1 MAGQTLKSFDSATGG
16 SDKSNELNQGVKSTS
31 VFYTAVVMDF
41 ISNPVEDLQKI
52 PLNEE
57 AAGSDLTL
65 AASLGSGLN
74 SVSNPA
80 RISRM
85 PRNSI
90 VAWRTT
96 ERACYEEQPEIFYP
110 FFSPHMCLPVKAGEK
125 IWVIYESMGATGG
138 LGYWI
143 SRKTGDE
150 SIDDLNYTHIDRA
163 TLNVKQNQS
172 SENSAQTAIEGDTSS
187 DYDPLCF
194 TPGGGRTKA
203 NNTMPD
209 IDSQNA
215 YDSIVAASDAY
226 QNQYTAE
233 PIPRF
238 SKRSPDFTLQGSN
251 NTLICLGEDRGR
263 TLDTEDDANTIPVDT
278 SIHSKGTIDIVAG
291 RSVLMPDGTFI
302 ADIVTDLDPSTGD
315 SGSSDIITGPAA
327 VAKNIRELGE
337 IDKTPVVTDS
347 NADGPNINEG
357 DPDFINDLS
366 RLYVSMKTSGD
377 TNFGLMSDDLPAY
390 PVLNDGTEVEAVDEA
405 PYTILRSNEVRVI
418 AKYNEDQEINGSIK
432 IIKEGV
438 EDDNEDGTGR
448 AVIIMQP
455 DGTIMIDGP
464 KIIIGSA
471 GNAGDPGEGE
481 QIYLGRDATEPLVLG
496 DELKDLLDQYFNDMK
511 TWLSSAYDTHTHTCA
526 VGGSS
531 PPLVVGDNAG
541 TQTGLDDTENILS
554 TNGKVI

>member
-1 MAGQTLKSFDSATGG
+1 MAGQTLKSFDSSTGG
-16 SDKSNELNQGVKSTS
+16 SDKSSELNQGVKSTS

-65 AASLGSGLN
+65 AQSLGSGLN
-74 SVSNPA
+74 AVSNAA

-96 ERACYEEQPEIFYP
+96 ERACYEEKPEIFYP

-150 SIDDLNYTHIDRA
+150 NIDDLNYTHIDRA

-172 SENSAQTAIEGDTSS
+172 SENSAQTAIEGDTST

-209 IDSQNA
+209 IDNQNA

-263 TLDTEDDANTIPVDT
+263 TPDTEDDANTIPVDNT
-278 SIHSKGTIDIVAG
+278 VYGKGTIDIVAG

-390 PVLNDGTEVEAVDEA
+390 PVLNDGTEVEAVDDA
-405 PYTILRSNEVRVI
+405 PYTILRSNEVRLI

-438 EDDNEDGTGR
+438 EDDEEGTGR

-464 KIIIGSA
+464 KIIIGS
-471 GNAGDPGEGE
+471 GIEKENAAGE
-481 QIYLGRDATEPLVLG
+481 QVYLGRDAEEPIVLG
-496 DELKDLLDQYFNDMK
+496 TQLMNVLTAIVDVLDNHIHPSGAGPTSPRAGGAEATAFDGFSNTTDTKESDLKL
-511 TWLSSAYDTHTHTCA
+511 
-526 VGGSS
+526 
-531 PPLVVGDNAG
+531 
-541 TQTGLDDTENILS
+541 ILS
-554 TNGKVI
+554 KIGMTK

>member
-1 MAGQTLKSFDSATGG
+1 MAGSLKSFDSAAGG
-16 SDKSNELNQGVKSTS
+16 SDSSRALRIKKRSSS

-41 ISNPVEDLQKI
+41 ISNPVEDLQQI

-65 AASLGSGLN
+65 EESMKTGLN
-74 SVSNPA
+74 IVQNGS

-90 VAWRTT
+90 IAWRVTD
-96 ERACYEEQPEIFYP
+96 RASYKEEPEIFYP
-110 FFSPHMCLPVKAGEK
+110 FFSPHLCLPVKAGEK
-125 IWVIYESMGATGG
+125 VWIIYESAGKKSG

-143 SRKTGDE
+143 SRKMGDDDV
-150 SIDDLNYTHIDRA
+150 DDLNYTHVDRA
-163 TLNVKQNQS
+163 TMNINQIQTS
-172 SENSAQTAIEGDTSS
+172 DASAKTAIEGSS
-187 DYDPLCF
+187 IEDYNPLSF
-194 TPGGGRTKA
+194 PPGGGRSKKS
-203 NNTMPD
+203 NTMPN
-209 IDSQNA
+209 INNQNA
-215 YDSIVAASDAY
+215 YDSIVESSNAY
-226 QNQYTAE
+226 QTQYTPE

-263 TLDTEDDANTIPVDT
+263 TLETEDDVNTIPVDNT
-278 SIHSKGTIDIVAG
+278 VYGKGTIDIVAG

-302 ADIVTDLDPSTGD
+302 SDIVADLDVSTGD
-315 SGSSDIITGPAA
+315 SASSEIITGPAA
-327 VAKNIRELGE
+327 VAKNIRETGE
-337 IDKTPVVTDS
+337 IDKMPVATDS

-366 RLYVSMKTSGD
+366 RMYVSMKTSGD

-390 PVLNDGTEVEAVDEA
+390 PALNDGTAVEAVDDA
-405 PYTILRSNEVRVI
+405 PYVILRSNELRLI

-496 DELKDLLDQYFNDMK
+496 NELKDLLDQYFNDMK